1 MKRRPL
7 TYDAHTSAP
16 GFLSRG
22 NFNNFNHN
30 FLFILYIDFYPE
42 SGIIKIQNK

>member
-22 NFNNFNHN
+22 NFNNFSPD
-30 FLFILYIDFYPE
+30 FLVILYIDFYPE